1 MKKYISLLLVSI
13 LSLTVTSVAL
23 AQGGPMEFLKRLD
36 ANGNGV
42 LEPNEQGRARPFLE
56 RMARDGGGM
65 DLSRPIPLDTI
76 AKRVEQMRNGGG
88 NDQSRDR
95 GQSRD

>member
-56 RMARDGGGM
+56 RMA
-65 DLSRPIPLDTI
+65 LSLIHI
-76 AKRVEQMRNGGG
+76 
-88 NDQSRDR
+88 
-95 GQSRD
+95 